1 MKDLKQKQNRSYPNP
16 RKARKRHKKKRPKPS
31 PHSTP
36 GTVAKRAHNPPSTH
50 PTPSPWKASTAG
62 MQNKDVPRPTPT
74 THGHQ
79 LYRKLVRRPRSPSVL
94 NLTQTPTTQTASRVQ
109 RDECIGTATTQIV
122 HSMEACYIA
131 PVGHFHEEHEVPK
144 RVEIKHRR
152 NSNPRRVGKPLN
164 PRSRQIPTKAKRYTQ
179 PTQLRTS
186 HNPHGNE
193 ERRVNRRS
201 ISHLINVEKAGNHD
215 TGGYI

>member
-1 MKDLKQKQNRSYPNP
+1 
-16 RKARKRHKKKRPKPS
+16 
-31 PHSTP
+31 
-36 GTVAKRAHNPPSTH
+36 
-50 PTPSPWKASTAG
+50 

-79 LYRKLVRRPRSPSVL
+79 LYRKLVWRPRSPSVL
-94 NLTQTPTTQTASRVQ
+94 NLTQTPTTQTASQ

-122 HSMEACYIA
+122 HSIEACYIA
-131 PVGHFHEEHEVPK
+131 PVGHFHEAHEVPK
-144 RVEIKHRR
+144 RVAIKRRR

-164 PRSRQIPTKAKRYTQ
+164 PRSRQTPSKAKRYTQ

-186 HNPHGNE
+186 HNPRGNE